1 MKQICRLVGI
11 DRIYNS
17 IPWLTHVLAELD
29 ALEDELAFESVS
41 GNDEAIP
48 SYLRD
53 DINEPL
59 PDLVDD
65 KPLEVGIHIDRGVS
79 YTTDRPFNDPGR

>member
-1 MKQICRLVGI
+1 M
-11 DRIYNS
+11 
-17 IPWLTHVLAELD
+17 
-29 ALEDELAFESVS
+29 S

-65 KPLEVGIHIDRGVS
+65 KPLEVSSLRHCMAS
-79 YTTDRPFNDPGR
+79 TELLTTDVFSVLQADKQAAKAV